1 LIIISTFDK
10 NIVMSTAEL
19 KQSIFYK
26 LTSIDDENLL
36 NQIHILLKDIEIDVK
51 PYKLNKEQLKM
62 VNESETDYLLGRV
75 HSNESV
81 FKEDQ
86 QWLESL

>member
-1 LIIISTFDK
+1 
-10 NIVMSTAEL
+10 MSTAEL
-19 KQSIFYK
+19 KQNIFYK

-36 NQIHILLKDIEIDVK
+36 NQIHILLKDIEIDIK
-51 PYKLNKEQLKM
+51 PYKLNQEQVKM
-62 VNESETDYLLGRV
+62 VKESESDYLAGRI

-81 FKEDQ
+81 YTEDQ